1 MWKACER
8 MGQLIPFLQNPEYFF
23 DRGITFYKNK
33 DWNRS
38 IRYLKRAIELRPLEG
53 VFHCQLAAVLS
64 DMGEHERSNETLLHV
79 LDHIDG
85 NIYDCYYFLA
95 NNYAFL
101 GLFDKSKEAALQYLS
116 FSPEGEFADDT
127 EELLELV
134 TLDGDEDFFEDEY
147 KEKLPFPDDFIL
159 QYERAGR
166 MINDGNYEK
175 AEHLLEELMM
185 DYPAHYASYNQY
197 ARTLHLQGRSDDAMH
212 CLRTLLTEVMY
223 VPALCQLTLLL
234 EDQHK
239 EREAEHWK
247 KKLRQLAPLNKGHM
261 HKLAATLC
269 RLGEY
274 EQALVSFHFLQKN
287 SLPEA
292 TGAFPGTFFY
302 RYGVAAFHCGHKGK
316 SKKAWKRAR
325 DHGHNKAATLLQ
337 TWQTRALKREEVQCE
352 HLHDLSF
359 GLD

>member
-1 MWKACER
+1 

-33 DWNRS
+33 EWNRS

-53 VFHCQLAAVLS
+53 VFHCQLAAILS
-64 DMGEHERSNETLLHV
+64 DMGEYERSNETLLHV

-85 NIYDCYYFLA
+85 DMYDCYYFLA

-101 GLFDKSKEAALQYLS
+101 GLFDKSKEAALHYLS
-116 FSPEGEFADDT
+116 SSPEGEFVEDAQ
-127 EELLELV
+127 ELLELV
-134 TLDGDEDFFEDEY
+134 KLDGNEDFFADEY
-147 KEKLPFPDDFIL
+147 EEKPAFPDDFIL

-166 MINDGNYEK
+166 FINEGNYEK
-175 AEHLLEELMM
+175 AERLLKGLMM
-185 DYPAHYASYNQY
+185 DYPAYYASYNQY
-197 ARTLHLQGRSDDAMH
+197 ARTLHLQGRSDEAMH
-212 CLRTLLTEVMY
+212 CLRTLLEEVMY

-234 EDQHK
+234 EDQRK
-239 EREAEHWK
+239 DREVEQLK
-247 KKLRQLAPLNKGHM
+247 KKLRQLVPLNKGHI

-274 EQALVSFHFLQKN
+274 EQALLLFHFLQKH
-287 SLPEA
+287 SPPEMA
-292 TGAFPGTFFY
+292 GAFFY
-302 RYGVAAFHCGHKGK
+302 RYGVAAFHCGYHKK
-316 SKKAWKRAR
+316 SKKAWKLAR
-325 DHGHNKAATLLQ
+325 DHGDDKAATLLQ
-337 TWQTRALKREEVQCE
+337 AWQTRALKSDEVQCE